1 MEPRFTVET
10 ERADHVIGNRAG
22 FNAFASWKDLHPD
35 VGSPE
40 PPLVFSVVANV
51 EEENGCTSHYTVAE
65 FFSSRIAGEFATDGE
80 AAANV
85 YAAALNQTE
94 RRVQKYLEGK

>member
-40 PPLVFSVVANV
+40 PPPVFRVVANV
-51 EEENGCTSHYTVAE
+51 EGENGCTSHYTVAE

-80 AAANV
+80 AAANE
-85 YAAALNQTE
+85 YAAALNREQ
-94 RRVQKYLEGK
+94 

>member
-1 MEPRFTVET
+1 MEPRFTVKT

-40 PPLVFSVVANV
+40 PPLVFRVVANV
-51 EEENGCTSHYTVAE
+51 EEEDGCISHYTVAE

-80 AAANV
+80 AAANE
-85 YAAALNQTE
+85 YAATLNREQ
-94 RRVQKYLEGK
+94 